1 MSVVSGIDLSG
12 TKINGQSG
20 AVCAAAGKREDRQ
33 ADCFHNQIIGPERVA
48 QPITS
53 DPLL

>member
-20 AVCAAAGKREDRQ
+20 AVCAAAGKK
-33 ADCFHNQIIGPERVA
+33 ERTDKLIVF
-48 QPITS
+48 TTRS
-53 DPLL
+53 SVLKG

>member
-20 AVCAAAGKREDRQ
+20 AVCAAAG
-33 ADCFHNQIIGPERVA
+33 
-48 QPITS
+48 
-53 DPLL
+53 